1 MTAGDAS
8 LLDQFGHIDIY
19 LFDQLLRGRIS
30 KGMRVLDA
38 GCGTGRNLVY
48 MLREG
53 FDLWATDRDPVAV
66 AAVRAL
72 AASLAPTLPAD
83 RFQVAVVERLPFADA
98 SMHVVISNAVLHFA
112 RDDRH
117 FDAMVHDMWRVLR
130 SGGVLF
136 CRLASSIGMAD
147 RMQPLGNGRFLMPD
161 GSERYLVDDDRLM
174 RLTER
179 LGARQLD
186 PLKTTIVQDQ
196 RCMTTWVLG
205 HS

>member
-30 KGMRVLDA
+30 QGMRVLDA

-48 MLREG
+48 MLRAG
-53 FDLWATDRDPVAV
+53 FDLWATDRDPAAV

-72 AASLAPTLPAD
+72 AASLAPALPAD
-83 RFQVAVVERLPFADA
+83 RFRVELVERLPFGDA
-98 SMHVVISNAVLHFA
+98 SMQAVISNAVLHFA

-117 FDAMVHDMWRVLR
+117 FDAMVHEMWRVLR
-130 SGGVLF
+130 PGGVLF

-147 RMQPLGNGRFLMPD
+147 RMQPLGNGCFLMPD
-161 GSERYLVDDDRLM
+161 GSERYLVDENRLL

-186 PLKTTIVQDQ
+186 PLKTTVVQDQ
-196 RCMTTWVLG
+196 RCMTTWVLS
-205 HS
+205 HP